1 MRLDT
6 DLIGKTLEVVYVTNS
21 TQVSFSV
28 KKYLCALWQ
37 ISCVKKKKGGIYYQN
52 KKKRDLVLILFGIAD
67 D

>member
-37 ISCVKKKKGGIYYQN
+37 ISCVKKKKGGYIT
-52 KKKRDLVLILFGIAD
+52 KTKRSEI
-67 D
+67 